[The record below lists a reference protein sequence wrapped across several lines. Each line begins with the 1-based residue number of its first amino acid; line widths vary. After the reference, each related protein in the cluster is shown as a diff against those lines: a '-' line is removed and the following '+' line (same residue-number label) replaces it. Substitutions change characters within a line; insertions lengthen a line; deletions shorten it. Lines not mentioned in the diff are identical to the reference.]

1 MKKIYTIIF
10 SIILIFMLSACANW
24 GSPISTTRPLPSSD
38 PITDESDNESD
49 NDSDDDSKEKS
60 EPDSSQEPDSIEDSD
75 SSQDPEP
82 TEDKRDNPE
91 EIRQE
96 IANLLRDTEELI
108 NEGLYDDAK
117 SVLRDLRSRDLT
129 KSEQNRVNELSS
141 KLVGISD

>member
-10 SIILIFMLSACANW
+10 SIILIFMLSACGNW
-24 GSPISTTRPLPSSD
+24 GSPISTTRPLPSSA
-38 PITDESDNESD
+38 PMTGESN

-60 EPDSSQEPDSIEDSD
+60 EPDASQEPDSTEDSD
-75 SSQDPEP
+75 SSQEPEP

-96 IANLLRDTEELI
+96 IANLLRDAEELI

-129 KSEQNRVNELSS
+129 KSEQKRVNELSS